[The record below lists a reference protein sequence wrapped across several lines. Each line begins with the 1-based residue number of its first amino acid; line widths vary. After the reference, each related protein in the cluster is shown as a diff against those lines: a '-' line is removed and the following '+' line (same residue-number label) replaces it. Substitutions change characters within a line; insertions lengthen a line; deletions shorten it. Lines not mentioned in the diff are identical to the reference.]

1 MILIDLQKE
10 KKPERRDVRQAAAKV
25 GRRVSARVSDLFKPK
40 KVETSTQA
48 KVDDQ
53 PPKIEEHAPVEP
65 LENPAAGEAPAL
77 AEEPKSEVPPAAPVV
92 AATA

>member
-1 MILIDLQKE
+1 M
-10 KKPERRDVRQAAAKV
+10 
-25 GRRVSARVSDLFKPK
+25 
-40 KVETSTQA
+40 ETSTQA

-65 LENPAAGEAPAL
+65 LENPAAGETPAI
-77 AEEPKSEVPPAAPVV
+77 AEEPKTEVPPAAPVV